1 MKINC
6 LYIALVCAC
15 LSQGA
20 VAQSEG
26 GFFSKLKG
34 SLSSEVKIGTYTFKD
49 GSVYNGEMKGRK
61 PSGKGKTVFKS
72 GDTYEGEYEKGKRQ
86 GYGVYTFSD
95 GERYEGQWYQDQQH
109 GIRTSS
115 MERVST
121 IS

>member
-1 MKINC
+1 MNINC

-72 GDTYEGEYEKGKRQ
+72 GDTTPGETNQIPPQ
-86 GYGVYTFSD
+86 GDGGYT
-95 GERYEGQWYQDQQH
+95 
-109 GIRTSS
+109 
-115 MERVST
+115 
-121 IS
+121 

>member
-95 GERYEGQWYQDQQH
+95 GERYE
-109 GIRTSS
+109 
-115 MERVST
+115 ERVST